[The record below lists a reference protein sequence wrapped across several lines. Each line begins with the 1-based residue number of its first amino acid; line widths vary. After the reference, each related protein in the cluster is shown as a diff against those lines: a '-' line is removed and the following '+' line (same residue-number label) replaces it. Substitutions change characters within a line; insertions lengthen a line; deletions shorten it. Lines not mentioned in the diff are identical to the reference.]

1 MDSRTR
7 NIYFQPRYES
17 DAQYEQNVVKHL
29 IAVLERTEDA
39 ITESLLIDL
48 LPDNW
53 IATGEQISNYE
64 YDIEVY
70 PSDDPEYD
78 EAYVLGLSNYRTQIE
93 EVESEEK
100 DGRADGQI
108 TAVTQDGDQVFSV
121 IIEAKTG
128 SDTLSSEQLNRYEEQ
143 FKASE
148 IATAE
153 WSDVHGIF
161 ADLQVDDEVNGFLVD
176 QYAEF
181 LLNEEMEGVVAE
193 SEHTDGDGNTTQVN
207 QILIQYE
214 PGLGKE
220 PYAFRFLSWYR
231 DSADDDFTLYYSA
244 WLSADDFRDLFGQ
257 IDREKRRDTF
267 VGVENDEGDLEPSLD
282 PLIEWA
288 KNGGY
293 GPSEGQDDFKGS
305 HQKVFAEIKD
315 RNEHYPELRLK
326 GGDSLRFSRMTE
338 NNSANIQ
345 KPTHYT
351 RGEFAK
357 LMSDLNR
364 ELREAMFVDFDFD
377 PLWEHY
383 TRQR

>member
-7 NIYFQPRYES
+7 NIFFQPRYES

-29 IAVLERTEDA
+29 VTVLERTDDS
-39 ITESLLIDL
+39 ITESVLTDL
-48 LPDNW
+48 LPKFW
-53 IATGEQISNYE
+53 TATDEEIMGYV

-70 PSDDPEYD
+70 PSDNPDYD
-78 EAYVLGLSNYRTQIE
+78 EAYILGLSNYRTQIE

-108 TAVTQDGDQVFSV
+108 SAITPKGDQVFSI

-128 SDTLSSEQLNRYEEQ
+128 SETLSSEQLNRYKQQ
-143 FKASE
+143 FEALE

-153 WSDVHGIF
+153 WADVYSSF
-161 ADLQVDDEVNGFLVD
+161 ADLEVEEGMNDFLVD

-181 LLNEEMEGVVAE
+181 LLNEEMEGVIAE
-193 SEHTDGDGNTTQVN
+193 STITDSDDNNKQVN
-207 QILIQYE
+207 QILIRYE
-214 PGLGKE
+214 PDLEGE

-231 DSADDDFTLYYSA
+231 DSANDDFVLYYSA
-244 WLSADDFRDLFGQ
+244 WLSADDFRHLFSQ
-257 IDREKRRDTF
+257 VERHIRRETF
-267 VGVENDEGDLEPSLD
+267 IGVENDEGDIEPSLD

-293 GPSEGQDDFKGS
+293 GPSEGQEDFQGS
-305 HQKVFAEIKD
+305 HQAVVAEIKD
-315 RNEHYPELRLK
+315 RNGHYPELRLK
-326 GGDSLRFSRMTE
+326 GGDALRFSRMTE

-351 RGEFAK
+351 RDEFAK
-357 LMSDLNR
+357 LMSELDR
-364 ELREAMFVDFDFD
+364 DLRESMFVEFDFE
-377 PLWEHY
+377 PLWNEF
-383 TRQR
+383 TGR